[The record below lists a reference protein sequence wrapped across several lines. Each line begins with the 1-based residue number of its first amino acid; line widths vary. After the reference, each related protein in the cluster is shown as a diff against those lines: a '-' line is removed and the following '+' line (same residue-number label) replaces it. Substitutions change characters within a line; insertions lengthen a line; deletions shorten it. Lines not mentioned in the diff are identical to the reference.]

1 MFDSLQPP
9 ELQHGR
15 LPWPSSSPEV
25 CPSSFA
31 LNRWCHPTI
40 SSSVTL
46 CLWSYPASRSSP
58 VNQLFALGGQ
68 SIGASASVLPKS
80 IQGWFPLKLIGLI
93 YLLFRGLLR
102 LLQHHRLKASI
113 LWCSAF
119 FIVQLSHLYMT
130 AGKTTALTIQTFVS
144 KNKTWSWLWLRSS
157 APLSKIQASTK
168 ES

>member
-1 MFDSLQPP
+1 MFNSLQLPG
-9 ELQHGR
+9 LQHGR

-25 CPSSFA
+25 CPSPCA
-31 LNRWCHPTI
+31 LNQWCHPTI

-46 CLWSYPASRSSP
+46 CLQSYPASRSSP
-58 VNQLFALGGQ
+58 VNQLFTLGGQ

-80 IQGWFPLKLIGLI
+80 IQGWFPLKLTGLI
-93 YLLFRGLLR
+93 YLLFRGLS

-119 FIVQLSHLYMT
+119 FIVQLSHLHMT
-130 AGKTTALTIQTFVS
+130 TGKTTALTIQTFVS

-157 APLSKIQASTK
+157 APHSKIQASTK